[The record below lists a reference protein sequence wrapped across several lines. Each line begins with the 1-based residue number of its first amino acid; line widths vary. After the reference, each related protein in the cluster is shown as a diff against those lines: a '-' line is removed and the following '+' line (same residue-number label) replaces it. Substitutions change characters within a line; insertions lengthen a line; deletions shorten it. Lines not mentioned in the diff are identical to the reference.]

1 MAQPLSSCWSVVGA
15 SQGLEVATTQKS
27 EPDSFIDAL
36 KEVAE
41 RVKNLHVS

>member
-15 SQGLEVATTQKS
+15 SQGLVATTQKS
-27 EPDSFIDAL
+27 EPDSFRDAL